1 MRKATLKYFIAA
13 NAAVF
18 AMVAAPAALDHFYGT
33 DFGWMPSAYAGDSVP
48 KGQACK
54 PEGTGQKG
62 KGGPSQDVG
71 GQGQGQGGPGVDSDA
86 KGPRFGGGEN
96 SQRDTAARGGKPIWG
111 QDGLVNPA
119 TGTTAELGRLNVSRA
134 PVGVFNRQLTEALAA
149 IAADPTLAA
158 YYAMSL
164 AEIQAADLDN
174 VLRLDS
180 PLANLAI
187 LKTLLTTK
195 DDVVVKDASGATVA
209 TIDYNPTTLAILLGS
224 ASDKYVAINQDTVY
238 AIFKILLKAE
248 PADYDL
254 VSIATTA
261 DAVRTEIM
269 TDHDN

>member
-1 MRKATLKYFIAA
+1 MRKATLKHFIAA

-18 AMVAAPAALDHFYGT
+18 AMVAAPAVIDHFCGT
-33 DFGWMPSAYAGDSVP
+33 DLGWMPLAYAGDSVP
-48 KGQACK
+48 KGQAGK

-71 GQGQGQGGPGVDSDA
+71 GQGQGQGGPGADSDA

-111 QDGLVNPA
+111 QDGLVNPV
-119 TGTTAELGRLNVSRA
+119 TGTTAELGRLNVARA
-134 PVGVFNRQLTEALAA
+134 PEGVFDRQLTEALAA
-149 IAADPTLAA
+149 IAADPTLVNF
-158 YYAMSL
+158 YAMSL
-164 AEIQAADLDN
+164 ADIVAADLDT
-174 VLRLDS
+174 VVRLDS

-195 DDVVVKDASGATVA
+195 ADLVVDTVDGVK
-209 TIDYNPTTLAILLGS
+209 TIAYNDNTLAILLGS
-224 ASDKYVAINQDTVY
+224 ASDKYIAISPDTVY

-248 PADYDL
+248 PEGYDL
-254 VSIATTA
+254 TTIATTA
-261 DAVRTEIM
+261 NDVRTEIM